1 MRPPLD
7 ELYFNW
13 LYSQVD
19 DRRIKHPSRT
29 YWRLCKLMYTRE
41 FLWSVPNDDN
51 RIEDGKELR
60 YEFVDNERL
69 MDVDIGWMRLG
80 CSMLELL
87 VALSRRLHFVTDVE
101 PRLWFWRLV
110 ENLSLRGYTD
120 NKSYADMEVIDILD
134 AVIWRTY
141 SESGEGGLFP
151 LRNAQQDQRR
161 VEIWYQMNA
170 YVLEL
175 EEEGRLSGLLQG

>member
-1 MRPPLD
+1 MSPPLD

-13 LYSQVD
+13 LCRQVD
-19 DRRIKHPSRT
+19 DLRIKNPSRT
-29 YWRLCKLMYTRE
+29 YWRLLKLMYTKE
-41 FLWSVPNDDN
+41 FVWGVPNDDN

-69 MDVDIGWMRLG
+69 MDVDIGWMHLG
-80 CSMLELL
+80 CSMFELL
-87 VALSRRLHFVTDVE
+87 VALSRRLHFITEME
-101 PRLWFWRLV
+101 PRFWFWHLV
-110 ENLSLRGYTD
+110 HNLGLRRFNDRSNYTD
-120 NKSYADMEVIDILD
+120 TQVIDILD

-141 SESGEGGLFP
+141 SETGEGGLFP
-151 LRNAQQDQRR
+151 LRNPQKDQRR

-175 EEEGRLSGLLQG
+175 DNEGRLSGLLQS